1 MATDASLEE
10 LETRLVTFSEQLQNI
25 HELLQS
31 DPTKAEFLGIAKDL
45 VEVIQLTKETIDLK
59 VNAASSEPVAAPQE
73 PTKQQQTTPT
83 LELKFSPGS
92 VVEALQQGV
101 WYPAHVESVT
111 SDGSYNVKFLGFGTT
126 AELQADAL
134 RDIEVDA
141 EDAAKLPSKAAITE
155 GFKCRA
161 KYYAD
166 SVVYSCSVTKVTA
179 LGFQVLFDGY
189 GNSEEVPYEYL
200 KPAAA
205 AAQDQ
210 VESVGAAASHSTN
223 AVDATATHTAA
234 ATAATLAPAVIAK
247 PIKIPEN
254 LQILPTD
261 SEAEK
266 ERKRKRVRAI
276 KSLNRHKNIDNER
289 NIKQH
294 DWKAFQ
300 SKAKKKGLKKGVSGV
315 LSKRGSRCTEQE
327 AEERLESPGFY
338 VRCCCQTMYSAV
350 VVNPVNESNTSS
362 QRWVSDDVQKHRAC
376 LKNTIGMHSRLHAQ
390 RAIVV
395 VVCTEITNGL
405 M

>member
-10 LETRLVTFSEQLQNI
+10 LETRLVTFTEQLQNI

-31 DPTKAEFLGIAKDL
+31 DPTNAEFLSIAKDL

-59 VNAASSEPVAAPQE
+59 VNAASSTQDAAPQE
-73 PTKQQQTTPT
+73 PKKQQQQTTPT
-83 LELKFSPGS
+83 LDLKFSPGC
-92 VVEALQQGV
+92 VVEAQQQGV

-111 SDGSYNVKFLGFGTT
+111 SDGSYNVKFLGFGTS
-126 AELQADAL
+126 AELQDDAL

-141 EDAAKLPSKAAITE
+141 EDAAKLLPKEAIAE

-166 SVVYSCSVTKVTA
+166 AVVYPCSVTKVTA

-205 AAQDQ
+205 AAAAQDQ
-210 VESVGAAASHSTN
+210 VVSVAAAASHSTN
-223 AVDATATHTAA
+223 AADATATHTAA
-234 ATAATLAPAVIAK
+234 APAAAALAPAVIAK

-300 SKAKKKGLKKGVSGV
+300 HKAKKKGLKKGVSGV
-315 LSKRGSRCTEQE
+315 LSKRGSSMF
-327 AEERLESPGFY
+327 ASPD
-338 VRCCCQTMYSAV
+338 T
-350 VVNPVNESNTSS
+350 
-362 QRWVSDDVQKHRAC
+362 VQGRVGVIGSGQGMTTFQDARNKKPKHA
-376 LKNTIGMHSRLHAQ
+376 
-390 RAIVV
+390 
-395 VVCTEITNGL
+395 
-405 M
+405 